1 MEINTELIAKA
12 RTAKS
17 PEELLALA
25 KENGIELTEETAKMY
40 FDQLHPKT
48 GELDDDE
55 LDNVAGGGCYSQGGR
70 LKTTSGDGVKHFSQ
84 GQSSVGLKGTCAQ
97 CSYWGVDPNRIS
109 GSLWSSILEVIMK
122 AIEACQPRECY
133 HPKNY
138 RG

>member
-55 LDNVAGGGCYSQGGR
+55 LDNVAGGCDDYDPFPCQ
-70 LKTTSGDGVKHFSQ
+70 L
-84 GQSSVGLKGTCAQ
+84 
-97 CSYWGVDPNRIS
+97 YW
-109 GSLWSSILEVIMK
+109 
-122 AIEACQPRECY
+122 C
-133 HPKNY
+133 
-138 RG
+138 